1 MSCACERNFEACV
14 DFLRDGA
21 RPSTSLMVSFIDTNR
36 HDLGVEPICPMFQ
49 IAPSAYYSFKS
60 RPVSARAARDVVLG
74 AMIKV
79 LFDANYGVYGARK
92 MWKAMRRAGEDVGR
106 DQVARIMRHMGLEGV
121 RRGGKVFTTR
131 ADKHANRAPDL
142 VDRQFTADHPNALWV
157 TDLTY
162 VPTWS
167 GMAYVCFIVD
177 VFSRTIVGWRVASNM
192 RTDMVLD
199 AVNMACF
206 HRGARLDGLIF
217 HSDAGSQGGFDWSS
231 QHLETEV
238 GNGTTAGMVGDADGE
253 TGDAI
258 AGQAADPARHGAGVL
273 GEDRRGVDER
283 GRCDRLRGVG
293 SGRVALV
300 PRTWR
305 HADHRDEPADRQ
317 ISVVC

>member
-1 MSCACERNFEACV
+1 
-14 DFLRDGA
+14 
-21 RPSTSLMVSFIDTNR
+21 MVSFIDTNR
-36 HDLGVEPICPMFQ
+36 HDLGVEPICAMLQ
-49 IAPSAYYSFKS
+49 IAPSTYYSFKS
-60 RPVSARAARDVVLG
+60 RPVSARASRDVVLG

-92 MWKAMRRAGEDVGR
+92 MWRAMHRAGEDVGR
-106 DQVARIMRHMGLEGV
+106 DQVGRIMRHMGLEGV

-142 VDRQFTADHPNALWV
+142 VDRQFTAVRPNALWV

-217 HSDAGSQGGFDWSS
+217 HSDAGSQFTSIRYTERLDEIGARPSIGSIADSYDNALAETVNGLYKTELIRRQGPWRTVDDVELATLGWVHWFNTSRLHSS
-231 QHLETEV
+231 LGDIPPAEFEAAHYAQLV
-238 GNGTTAGMVGDADGE
+238 TA
-253 TGDAI
+253 
-258 AGQAADPARHGAGVL
+258 
-273 GEDRRGVDER
+273 
-283 GRCDRLRGVG
+283 
-293 SGRVALV
+293 S
-300 PRTWR
+300 
-305 HADHRDEPADRQ
+305 
-317 ISVVC
+317 